1 MQESNLSENPDQPLP
16 PAQETSL
23 WSPTSLALVLG
34 VLLGAIAVVF
44 TAEESLFLLFPR
56 LGVRSVE
63 LLTSGVTGVLTA
75 IGVAFALR
83 RQARLVEQVNTT
95 SVERQQL
102 EGIKNALLEQTR
114 QLSLTNQDS
123 RQHITQ
129 LQQVEASLRASEN
142 ELRALLAAM
151 TDVFLVFDAEG
162 RYVKIAPTNP
172 KLLVKPVAELVG
184 KTLHEV
190 LPTEQ
195 ADQLVSYIRRALD
208 TRQTVDADYALTI
221 EGITVWFA
229 AAISPLQEHSVIW
242 VARDISERK
251 RVEIQLAEEQVIA
264 TALARVGQELIAV
277 LDTPHILERLCRVT
291 TEVLQCDCSHTLVW
305 SVESDAF
312 VPLAGYG
319 DTPEQWETLRAFQV
333 SRQEVSDLLTRLEQ
347 ETVIQIDLAQRQY
360 LSPGLQIALQ
370 FGSGA
375 VLCLALRRGGEMIG
389 VHTATYRHRPE
400 SFPPTS
406 ERIAL
411 GITHLAS
418 LALNNAQLF
427 EGIEGANQLKSDFLA
442 TLSHELRTPLH
453 LILGYVDLLQ
463 KEYAVSSSPETEELF
478 TRIRR
483 AAWAESEVVNAMLDT
498 SRLEAGKVPLDIQ
511 EVNIADLFEELKHE
525 VAYDAEHLNL
535 AFDWQV
541 PVSLVP
547 LWTDRLKLKIVLRN
561 LVQNAI
567 KFTSTGGISVV
578 AEAREEGV
586 EFCVRDTGSG
596 IAPEL
601 LPHIFDMFRQ
611 GERAMTRHYSGVG
624 LGLYIV
630 RRMVELLGGTVAM
643 ESVVGKGST
652 VRVRIPFR
660 VVEEPSPSVHI
671 RPAVTDQ

>member
-1 MQESNLSENPDQPLP
+1 MQESHSSENPDEPLP
-16 PAQETSL
+16 PTQETSL
-23 WSPTSLALVLG
+23 WPLTSLILVLG
-34 VLLGAIAVVF
+34 VLLGTIAVVF
-44 TAEESLFLLFPR
+44 TTEESLFLLFPR

-63 LLTSGVTGVLTA
+63 LLTSGVTGILTA

-83 RQARLVEQVNTT
+83 HQRRLVQQVNTT
-95 SVERQQL
+95 SAERQQL
-102 EGIKNALLEQTR
+102 EGIKDALLEQTR
-114 QLSLTNQDS
+114 QLALTNQDS

-129 LQQVEASLRASEN
+129 LQQVEAALRASES

-151 TDVFLVFDAEG
+151 TDVFLVFNAEG

-172 KLLVKPVAELVG
+172 RLLAKPAAELVG
-184 KTLHEV
+184 KMLHEV

-195 ADQLVSYIRRALD
+195 ADQFVTYIRRALE
-208 TRQTVDADYALTI
+208 TRETVNADYALMIDGTP
-221 EGITVWFA
+221 VWFT
-229 AAISPLQEHSVIW
+229 AAISPLEEHSVIW

-251 RVEIQLAEEQVIA
+251 RVEIQLEEERVIA

-277 LDTPHILERLCRVT
+277 LDTSHILERLCRVT
-291 TEVLQCDCSHTLVW
+291 TEVLHCDCSHTLVW
-305 SVESDAF
+305 SPKDEAF

-319 DTPEQWETLRAFQV
+319 DTPEQWETLRAFQLP
-333 SRQEVSDLLTRLEQ
+333 RQEVSDLLARLEQ
-347 ETVIQIDLAQRQY
+347 ETVIQIDLAQRQQ

-389 VHTATYRHRPE
+389 VHTATYRHRTE

-406 ERIAL
+406 ERIAQ

-427 EGIEGANQLKSDFLA
+427 EGRDRANQLKSDFLA

-463 KEYAVSSSPETEELF
+463 KEDAVSFSPETQGLLV
-478 TRIRR
+478 RIRR

-511 EVNIADLFEELKHE
+511 EVNLADLVEELKHE
-525 VAYDAEHLNL
+525 VADDVERLNL

-541 PVSLVP
+541 PVSLP
-547 LWTDRLKLKIVLRN
+547 SLWTDRLKLKIVLRN

-567 KFTSTGGISVV
+567 KFTNKGGISVI
-578 AEAREEGV
+578 AEAREGGV
-586 EFCVRDTGSG
+586 EFRVSDTGSG

-601 LPHIFDMFRQ
+601 LPHVFDMFRQ
-611 GERAMTRHYSGVG
+611 GEDALTRRYSGVG

-630 RRMVELLGGTVAM
+630 RRMVELLNGTVAM
-643 ESVVGKGST
+643 ESVVGQGST
-652 VRVRIPFR
+652 CRVLIP
-660 VVEEPSPSVHI
+660 SK
-671 RPAVTDQ
+671 PATEREGT